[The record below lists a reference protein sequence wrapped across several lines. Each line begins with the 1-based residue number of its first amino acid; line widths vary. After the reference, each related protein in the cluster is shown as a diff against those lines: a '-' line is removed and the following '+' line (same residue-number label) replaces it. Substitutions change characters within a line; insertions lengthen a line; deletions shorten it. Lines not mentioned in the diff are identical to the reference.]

1 MKLKEEILRE
11 FKNMKKIKLNE
22 IEILLLKSLNSKK
35 ILSLFSYQLFFF
47 HTTYQQSLEN

>member
-35 ILSLFSYQLFFF
+35 YYRFF
-47 HTTYQQSLEN
+47 HTNYSFFIPLINNH